1 MENATPLLIDLS
13 TDWDAADLFDF
24 DTESQKDCAGDA
36 LVCSLHSKG
45 YVDLHFIAGM
55 IGKSEDDVITLL
67 GDSIF
72 QNPEKWN
79 GEKYEG
85 WETADEYLSGNLF
98 EKRKIALNEVRR
110 KNICFRRN
118 IQAIDKVRPN
128 GICFDEVR
136 VHPGMSFIP
145 TSVIDDFIQYLF
157 GMFSLYRSGIP
168 LPPALKVIRD
178 EITGSWEIPSKLKSK
193 YSDVISNTSTFG
205 TREKCGLEILEDILN
220 NRDTVIYYP
229 VSNYSCST
237 ARTVN
242 KAATALALEKRK
254 LITEHFEKW
263 VKSSDKVRTTVEQ
276 NYMLRYGFLRKRHFN
291 GSFVEADWG
300 NVKLYDYQRDA
311 IARIILTLNCLLALP
326 VGRGKTNIMAV
337 SAMEILRLGLA
348 KKIVFSV
355 PNGIIGQYKTAFNE
369 LAPDFK
375 VNFIEPETF
384 KPAVRGKVLEKIR
397 DSETGIFVF
406 AYSCFDMI
414 SLSRAHYIN
423 GIRQSLEN
431 IEEALKDKKNDTA
444 ALRRRKRDL
453 NNKLQKLII
462 EPEKDKQIYFD
473 ELNFNMLYLDEAH
486 NYKGVSITTAS
497 YALGINK
504 RGSNKC
510 NSMMDKVHY
519 IQRNNG
525 GRGIV
530 FATATPVSNSMTDV
544 YVMQRYLQSG
554 ELAICNIDSFDA
566 WINEF
571 CDKSTEFEIDVD
583 TSRYRLATRYSK
595 FVNLPELTSLFSSV
609 IEYHA
614 HEEDEDLPEFDG
626 YTDVIVPK
634 TEEFSLFLENISA
647 RCDAVRKGAVKK
659 KEDNMLKIT
668 VDGRLAALDMR
679 LVKSDSEFTEN
690 SKVSYCADKVFE
702 IYSDTTANK
711 STQVIFC
718 DSSTPKED
726 FNIYDELKRL
736 LTEKGVPEKEIAYIH
751 EARSGKKREKL
762 FADICSGKVRIV
774 IGSTFKLGTGV
785 NIQERLIAVHH
796 IDIPWRP
803 SDMIQRQGRMLRRG
817 NTNEKVYIYRY
828 ITEGSFDAYSYQLL
842 ETKQRVISKILKGDE
857 MTEREV
863 NEIDDSVL
871 TYAEVKAL
879 AIGNPLLKERF
890 ETANELARFRALR
903 SKSDENRIRLESELE
918 KMPAYIKNC
927 GELIFTC
934 MVDAVYIKNHPM
946 NCSSDRRRMLQAM
959 IADVLAKKE
968 NPGEEICIE
977 KDYCG
982 FRIYRPAN
990 MPEDKPYLVLER
1002 NGRYR
1007 AEMGES
1013 EKGIMMRI
1021 DNVIKGLPE
1030 RHEKLKAQKA
1040 MLEKKR
1046 QDIID
1051 EIENI
1056 NYYKTEIELYQAL
1069 LNNIDKRL
1077 GAA

>member
-1 MENATPLLIDLS
+1 MENATSLIDLS
-13 TDWDAADLFDF
+13 TDWDTPELFDF
-24 DTESQKDCAGDA
+24 STDSQKECVGDA
-36 LVCSLHSKG
+36 LVRSLHGKG
-45 YVDLHFIAGM
+45 YVDLSFIAG
-55 IGKSEDDVITLL
+55 ITGKSEDDVIALL

-79 GEKYEG
+79 GEKYKG

-98 EKRKIALNEVRR
+98 EKRKVALNEVRNNNLHF
-110 KNICFRRN
+110 KRN
-118 IQAIDKVRPN
+118 IEAIDKIRPN
-128 GICFDEVR
+128 GISFDEVR

-145 TSVIDDFIQYLF
+145 TSIIDDFIQYLF
-157 GMFSLYRSGIP
+157 GAFSLYRSGLP

-178 EITGSWEIPSKLKSK
+178 EVTGSWEIPAKLKSK
-193 YSDVISNTSTFG
+193 YSDLISNTSTFG
-205 TREKCGLEILEDILN
+205 TKEQRGLEILEDILN

-229 VSNYSCST
+229 VSNYSYNAT
-237 ARTVN
+237 RTVN

-254 LITEHFEKW
+254 LITEQFEKW
-263 VKSSDKVRTTVEQ
+263 IKSHDQVRNTVEQ

-291 GSFVEADWG
+291 GSFVEPDWG
-300 NVKLYDYQRDA
+300 SIRLYDYQRDA

-348 KKIVFSV
+348 EKIVFSV

-375 VNFIEPETF
+375 VTFIEPETF
-384 KPAVRGKVLEKIR
+384 KPAVRNKVLEQIR

-414 SLSRAHYIN
+414 SLSRTHYIN
-423 GIRQSLEN
+423 NLRQSLDS
-431 IEEALKDKKNDTA
+431 IEEALKDKKNDTS

-453 NNKLQKLII
+453 NNKLQKLIL

-473 ELNFNMLYLDEAH
+473 ELDFNMLYLDEAH
-486 NYKGVSITTAS
+486 NYKGVSITTSS

-530 FATATPVSNSMTDV
+530 FATATPVSNSMTDI

-554 ELAICNIDSFDA
+554 ELEICNIGSFDS

-583 TSRYRLATRYSK
+583 TSGYRLATRYSK
-595 FVNLPELTSLFSSV
+595 FVNLPELTSVFSSV

-614 HEEDEDLPEFDG
+614 HEEDEGLPEFDG

-634 TEEFSLFLENISA
+634 TEEFSLFLKNISA
-647 RCDAVRKGAVKK
+647 RCEAVRKGAVKK

-679 LVKSDSEFTEN
+679 LVKPDSEFTEH
-690 SKVSYCADKVFE
+690 SKVSYCADKVFG
-702 IYSDTTANK
+702 IYSATMADK

-718 DSSTPKED
+718 DSSTPKD
-726 FNIYDELKRL
+726 GFNIYDELKRL
-736 LTEKGVPEKEIAYIH
+736 LTEKGVPENEIAYIH
-751 EARSGKKREKL
+751 EARNGQKREKL
-762 FADICSGKVRIV
+762 FKDICSGKVRIV

-842 ETKQRVISKILKGDE
+842 ETKQRIISKILKGDE

-871 TYAEVKAL
+871 SYAEVKAL

-903 SKSDENRIRLESELE
+903 TKSDENRIRLESELE
-918 KMPAYIKNC
+918 KIPAYIKNY

-946 NCSSDRRRMLQAM
+946 SCSADRRRMLQSM
-959 IADVLAKKE
+959 IADVLAKKDKP
-968 NPGEEICIE
+968 NEEICIE

-982 FRIYRPAN
+982 FKIFRPAN
-990 MPEDKPYLVLER
+990 MPEDKPYLIIER

-1007 AEMGES
+1007 AEMGEA
-1013 EKGIMMRI
+1013 EKGIMMRV

-1046 QDIID
+1046 QDIIN
-1051 EIENI
+1051 EIENL

>member
-1 MENATPLLIDLS
+1 MGSSTSLVDLS
-13 TDWDAADLFDF
+13 TDWDSAEIFGM
-24 DTESQKDCAGDA
+24 DTVEQSEHVGDA
-36 LVCSLHSKG
+36 LVRSLHSKG
-45 YVDLHFIAGM
+45 YVNIHFIAQAT
-55 IGKSEDDVITLL
+55 GKSKDDVIRLL
-67 GDSIF
+67 GDSIY

-79 GEKYEG
+79 GEEYEG

-98 EKRKIALNEVRR
+98 EKRKIALKEIRNNHIRF
-110 KNICFRRN
+110 KRN
-118 IQAIDKVRPN
+118 IQAIDKVRPQD
-128 GICFDEVR
+128 ISFDEVR

-145 TSVIDDFIQYLF
+145 TSVIDEFIKYQF
-157 GMFSLYRSGIP
+157 GAFSMYRPGIA
-168 LPPALKVIRD
+168 LPPYLRVIRD
-178 EITGSWEIPSKLKSK
+178 EVTGSWEIPSKLKAK
-193 YSDVISNTSTFG
+193 YADVIANTSAFG
-205 TREKCGLEILEDILN
+205 TREKRGLDILEDILN

-229 VSNYSCST
+229 QPNYSYS
-237 ARTVN
+237 APRTVN

-254 LITEHFEKW
+254 LITESFDSW
-263 VKSSDKVRTTVEQ
+263 VKSEDKIRSTVEQ

-300 NVKLYDYQRDA
+300 SIKLYDYQRDA

-375 VNFIEPETF
+375 VTFIEPETF
-384 KPAVRGKVLEKIR
+384 KPAVRSKVLEHIR

-423 GIRQSLEN
+423 SIKQSLDRV
-431 IEEALKDKKNDTA
+431 EEALKEKSNDTS
-444 ALRRRKRDL
+444 ALRRKKRDL
-453 NNKLQKLII
+453 NNKLQKLIL

-504 RGSNKC
+504 RGSYKC
-510 NSMMDKVHY
+510 NNMMDKVHY

-530 FATATPVSNSMTDV
+530 FATATPISNSMTDI

-554 ELAICNIDSFDA
+554 ELAICNIGSFDT

-595 FVNLPELTSLFSSV
+595 FVNLPELTSVFSSV

-614 HEEDEDLPEFDG
+614 HEEDEGLPRFDG

-634 TEEFSLFLENISA
+634 SEEFSSFLQDISA
-647 RCDAVRKGAVKK
+647 RCEAVRKGAVKK

-679 LVKSDSEFTEN
+679 LVNPDSQYTEQ
-690 SKVSYCADKVFE
+690 SKVSYCADKVYE
-702 IYSDTTANK
+702 IYCQTMQNK
-711 STQVIFC
+711 CTQVIFC
-718 DSSTPKED
+718 DSSTPKEG

-736 LTEKGVPEKEIAYIH
+736 LTKKGVPEKEIAYIH
-751 EARSGKKREKL
+751 EASTGRKREKL
-762 FADICSGKVRIV
+762 FADICSGKVRVV

-863 NEIDDSVL
+863 NEVDDAVL

-918 KMPAYIKNC
+918 KMPVYIKNC

-946 NCSSDRRRMLQAM
+946 NSSADRRRMIQGM
-959 IADVLAKKE
+959 ISEALSKKE
-968 NPGEEICIE
+968 RTNEEICIE
-977 KDYCG
+977 KNYCG
-982 FRIYRPAN
+982 FKIIRPAN
-990 MPEDKPYLVLER
+990 ISEDKPYVILER

-1007 AEMGES
+1007 AEIGES
-1013 EKGIMMRI
+1013 EKGIMIRV
-1021 DNVIKGLPE
+1021 DNVLKALPE

-1046 QDIID
+1046 EDIIN
-1051 EIENI
+1051 EIENL